1 MFTTLKSYKI
11 HFYFFKTLLFACVTA
26 SSAQFLGVA
35 HPRVHSPRVV
45 GALPATYAAR
55 APVVVSRTISA
66 PYAATTR
73 VVAAPAPLKTFTAPI
88 VAPSPY
94 FSAPRVVAAPS
105 PRVVPAPQVAA
116 VAPIAPAE
124 GPVASQFHAQDEFGN
139 YQYGYANVNSQK
151 HEIGNVNTGVQGS
164 YSHVDAHRLG
174 KS

>member
-1 MFTTLKSYKI
+1 MT
-11 HFYFFKTLLFACVTA
+11 V

-45 GALPATYAAR
+45 GALPATYTVR
-55 APVVVSRTISA
+55 APVVVSKTLSAIST
-66 PYAATTR
+66 PYVATTR

-164 YSHVDAHRLG
+164 YSHVDANGLG